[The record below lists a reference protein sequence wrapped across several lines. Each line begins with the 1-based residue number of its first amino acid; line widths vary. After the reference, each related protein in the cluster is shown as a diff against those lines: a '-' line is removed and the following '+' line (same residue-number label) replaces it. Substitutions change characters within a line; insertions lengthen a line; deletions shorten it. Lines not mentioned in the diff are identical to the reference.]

1 MPFKELAK
9 AINVIFDLT
18 ENKIKCPHV
27 KVFARR
33 LKECTS
39 AWKDENGEKGGQEIS
54 QQQRNP
60 PQEGWQWATTVLDS
74 YPITLE
80 MKIISW
86 NVKNWAI
93 KEIFRRFWPGI
104 IMLQETTKIKIKKE
118 KRKKKELNKRSISFR
133 GTRSVDWVF
142 SPVKDQ
148 QGVWWSVG
156 KDIALRYYK

>member
-18 ENKIKCPHV
+18 ENKIKCPYV

-39 AWKDENGEKGGQEIS
+39 AWKDENGEKVGQEIS

-60 PQEGWQWATTVLDS
+60 PQEGWQWATTVLDR

-80 MKIISW
+80 MKIVSW
-86 NVKNWAI
+86 NVKNWEVA
-93 KEIFRRFWPGI
+93 KRMHP
-104 IMLQETTKIKIKKE
+104 LKKFSE
-118 KRKKKELNKRSISFR
+118 DFDRVLLCSKK
-133 GTRSVDWVF
+133 
-142 SPVKDQ
+142 P
-148 QGVWWSVG
+148 
-156 KDIALRYYK
+156 